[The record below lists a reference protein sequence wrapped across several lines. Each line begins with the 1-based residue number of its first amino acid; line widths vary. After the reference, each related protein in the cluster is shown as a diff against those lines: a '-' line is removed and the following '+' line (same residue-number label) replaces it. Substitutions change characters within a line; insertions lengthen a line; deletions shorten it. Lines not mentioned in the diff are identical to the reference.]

1 LYVEECKQ
9 GWKRATE
16 GTSSAMKFG
25 TPVGHWKA
33 GYGNVDIAAVHK
45 GLANVLFMTG
55 YSPTR

>member
-25 TPVGHWKA
+25 THIGHWKA
-33 GYGNVDIAAVHK
+33 GYVNDEIAAVHT
-45 GLANVLFMTG
+45 GLANVPL
-55 YSPTR
+55 